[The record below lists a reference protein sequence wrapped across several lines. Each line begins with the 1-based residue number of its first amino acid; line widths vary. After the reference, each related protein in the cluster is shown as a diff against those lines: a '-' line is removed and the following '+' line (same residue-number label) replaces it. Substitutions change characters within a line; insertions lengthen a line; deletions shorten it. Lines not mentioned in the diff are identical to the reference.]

1 MRNYLALLF
10 FIKGGTKYLVKA
22 FSLGTSKVSSLGTSK
37 VSSLGGLA
45 LAKSSLKEDIHK
57 KEETQETSFYV
68 ENPYYMDGS
77 KPDSAFN
84 LAIANFGKQGTA
96 LLEQVLVEKLGII
109 PKSYIPP
116 AERPPNCLGFTL
128 DNDAVKQ
135 AEELRESRSGE
146 VETNFASLALYHVG
160 CFCLD
165 ELFDGRPIARFW
177 FLETIARIPYF
188 SYISVLH
195 LYESFGWWRGSAL
208 RKVHNAEEDNE
219 LHHLLIMEVRLLLF
233 VYLFVRINARNV
245 LICAS
250 VYRPLVEMLSGQTGS
265 LDIT

>member
-1 MRNYLALLF
+1 MNGGNKYLA
-10 FIKGGTKYLVKA
+10 KA
-22 FSLGTSKVSSLGTSK
+22 FSVGTSKVSFFGTSK

-45 LAKSSLKEDIHK
+45 LAKSSLKEDIIE
-57 KEETQETSFYV
+57 KEEETDTAFYN
-68 ENPYYMDGS
+68 ENPWYMDNS

-146 VETNFASLALYHVG
+146 VETNFASRALYNVG

-219 LHHLLIMEVRLLLF
+219 LHHLLIMEVSLLLF

-245 LICAS
+245 LIRAS